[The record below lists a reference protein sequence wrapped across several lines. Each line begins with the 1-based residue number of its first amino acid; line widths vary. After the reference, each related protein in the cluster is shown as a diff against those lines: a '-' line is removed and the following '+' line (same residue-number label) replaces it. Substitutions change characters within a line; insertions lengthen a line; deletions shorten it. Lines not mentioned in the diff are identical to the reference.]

1 MTNLPVRPIE
11 VVEDDVQKVMVGV
24 IITMPTMPT
33 KDGYGLPFV
42 AHDYINYN

>member
-11 VVEDDVQKVMVGV
+11 VVEDDVQNV